1 MPTVALQAR
10 LFTEASSISSL
21 ASEWR
26 ALFSRC
32 PGATTFQRAE
42 WLLKWMDVFKPACP
56 FVVAVWHESTLVGLA
71 PLLIYQQNGQ
81 SVLAFAGGGV
91 SDYLDVLLDPL
102 HAENT
107 LDAMFDVVRAHKDS
121 FDRIEL
127 TDLSKSSILL
137 NRSCG
142 LEIDTHDACVV
153 LDLPSSLEH
162 LPSIVS
168 SHKLRNFRNAKRR
181 MAEAGEFQVAIAD
194 QSNRVEAL
202 STLFQIHSDR
212 WERAGQ
218 PGVLGRD
225 DIRQFHQ
232 EVAAQLINAEVLRLY
247 MLRLNNQVIAMVY
260 AFFEMDAV
268 YCYLQ
273 GYDPAYRKLSP
284 GTFLLGSVIQDA
296 VRYGAKR
303 IDFLRGQESYKL
315 SWGAC
320 EVATFCAHLPVS
332 RL

>member
-1 MPTVALQAR
+1 MPTAALQAK
-10 LFTEASSISSL
+10 LFTEAGSISSL
-21 ASEWR
+21 AKEWR

-42 WLLKWMDVFKPACP
+42 WLLTWMDVFKPVRP

-71 PLLIYQQNGQ
+71 TLLIYQKNGE

-91 SDYLDVLLDPL
+91 SDYLDVLIDPA
-102 HAENT
+102 HAEET
-107 LDAMFDVVRAHKDS
+107 LAAIFDAIRTRKAS

-127 TDLSKSSILL
+127 TDLPSTSMLL

-142 LEIDTHDACVV
+142 LEINTHDACAV
-153 LDLPSSLEH
+153 LDLPSSLEY
-162 LPSIVS
+162 LPSTVP

-181 MAEAGEFQVAIAD
+181 IAEAGEFQVAIAD

-202 STLFQIHSDR
+202 STLFQIHSER
-212 WERAGQ
+212 WEHAGQ
-218 PGVLGRD
+218 PGVLGGD
-225 DIRQFHQ
+225 DIRQFHK

-247 MLRLNNQVIAMVY
+247 MLRLNNQVIAMLY
-260 AFFEMDAV
+260 AFFETDAV

-273 GYDPAYRKLSP
+273 GYDPTYRKLSP
-284 GTFLLGSVIQDA
+284 GTFLLGSVIEDA
-296 VRYGAKR
+296 VRRGAKG

-315 SWGAC
+315 SWGAR
-320 EVATFCAHLPVS
+320 EAATFCAHLPVS